1 MYFQRLAKD
10 EWDGFAYED
19 MGLEGFEV
27 TPTDGSV
34 LTDEERKKKAAS
46 YRDAERRRTRT
57 HIAAAFI
64 EKNLSAK
71 RVNLTVPHRDGS
83 ETVDVLVVGSSEDV
97 REIPEDWCIATE
109 RWKLGSGYETVYGWM
124 TLKNDAPLMILR
136 SSDEKAQDRLSD
148 FLEDAIYYLK
158 RKEESEAA

>member
-34 LTDEERKKKAAS
+34 LTDEERKKKAIS

-57 HIAAAFI
+57 HIAAAYL
-64 EKNLSAK
+64 ENDLTAK
-71 RVNLTVPHRDGS
+71 RVTLKTDRS
-83 ETVDVLVVGSSEDV
+83 EIVDVLVVGSSDDV
-97 REIPEDWCIATE
+97 AKIPEEWSVTME
-109 RWKLGSGYETVYGWM
+109 RLALGERYETVYAWM
-124 TLKNDAPLMILR
+124 TLKNEAPLFVLR
-136 SSDEKAQDRLSD
+136 SSDEKAAERLNA
-148 FLEDAIYYLK
+148 FLADAIRFIK

>member
-34 LTDEERKKKAAS
+34 LTDEERKKKATS

-57 HIAAAFI
+57 HVAAAFLA
-64 EKNLSAK
+64 NDLTAK
-71 RVNLTVPHRDGS
+71 RVTLKTDRS
-83 ETVDVLVVGSSEDV
+83 ELVDVLVVGSSADV
-97 REIPEDWCIATE
+97 AKIPDDWSVTME
-109 RWKLGSGYETVYGWM
+109 RLPLGERYETVYAWM
-124 TLKNDAPLMILR
+124 TLKYEAPLFVLR
-136 SSDEKAQDRLSD
+136 SHDEKAAERLNA
-148 FLEDAIYYLK
+148 FLADAIRFIK
-158 RKEESEAA
+158 RLEESEAA